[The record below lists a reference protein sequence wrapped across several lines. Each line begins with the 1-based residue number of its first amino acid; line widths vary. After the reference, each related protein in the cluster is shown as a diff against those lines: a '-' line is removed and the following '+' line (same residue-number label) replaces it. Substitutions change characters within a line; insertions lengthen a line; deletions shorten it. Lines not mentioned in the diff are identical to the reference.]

1 MRHKLQKGLLTK
13 GQPPKEENIHEMS
26 SYLTKLEGLGSPPSS
41 AISETKICKILKCIK
56 KLEEIPRDDELH
68 IKKRAENLFDKW
80 KPILD
85 AQPKIVETQQPEVVE
100 VTKAPQPEVIDLTE
114 ESEVAEVIETQQPE
128 VVEVAEVIEAP
139 QLKVTGL
146 TEESE
151 VVEQIEALQP
161 EVTDSMEG
169 PCQPA
174 DLLPHPN
181 EDRRNELD
189 ALREAVARCRSIR
202 KHPFYFTQPDLTYK
216 QTTVQGLGTP
226 SLAIIRLQS
235 GIQHLA
241 R

>member
-1 MRHKLQKGLLTK
+1 LRQKLQKGLLTK

-26 SYLTKLEGLGSPPSS
+26 SYLSKLEGLGSPPGS

-114 ESEVAEVIETQQPE
+114 ESEVAEVIE
-128 VVEVAEVIEAP
+128 
-139 QLKVTGL
+139 
-146 TEESE
+146 
-151 VVEQIEALQP
+151 ALQP

-169 PCQPA
+169 SCLPA
-174 DLLPHPN
+174 DLLFRPN
-181 EDRRNELD
+181 GHKLD
-189 ALREAVARCRSIR
+189 ALGEDVAARWRSIH

-216 QTTVQGLGTP
+216 QTTVKGLGTP
-226 SLAIIRLQS
+226 PLAIIRLQS
-235 GIQHLA
+235 GIRHLA